1 MKLKHFGLLA
11 ILGLLLWSCSDD
23 NNIANSNGMGE
34 INATFEANYGVRSSM
49 AAEGE
54 EATTDDVEAISPDIQ
69 DFSVHLTKSDG
80 SYDKT
85 WLSIAEFPVDQKFAT
100 GTYTMEIY
108 YGDINEEGFEKPYY
122 YGSENF
128 EVIDEETSTPSI
140 EAKLG
145 NSMVSITYTDAFK
158 NYFSSYSANLRTSSG
173 NIINFTNDETRPAYV
188 KPGKVTFQL
197 SMTKTNGTELSL
209 EPTGIDNAAACTH
222 YKVTFDVNGGEVGD
236 AVLTVT
242 FDDATATEPIEILLS
257 DDLMLAPAPIIT
269 SKGFDNNTTIDI
281 IEGDKAEASVAIVAQ
296 SGIAS
301 VTLNTNSEY
310 LIANGWQSEIDL
322 MTATAEQQV
331 LLKQYGLNVKGLW
344 NNPDKIAVVDFSGLI
359 PNLKPLN
366 GNSTHTFTIQV
377 KDIYG
382 RVAETAAI
390 LTVNAPAVI
399 FEMSDAQKSEAGSLE
414 ATFKVT
420 YNGNVNNASFK
431 ALNDYGVYVD
441 APVTA
446 YTDHSDGTYT
456 VTVTIPDN
464 ASSTTVKGYYK
475 GEEKS
480 SVNVKIGQTFT
491 LSYEDYDIWATKAI
505 VKVNAKVADFRN
517 TVMSNVKAVYV
528 NGTATTNYTAD
539 AANYTL
545 TVNGLTPGTATTIKV
560 EITDEDGDAV
570 SAQTSFTTETAAQI
584 GNAGFE
590 DWNELSWDF
599 NHNGSL
605 NGQSS
610 PMAYHKP
617 WASGSSD
624 IWWDSNVTQS
634 LRPSLT
640 IGYTYFKCYPLVQYS
655 TDCHGGSC
663 SAQITVANVG
673 NSNSILGTTGTWYVG
688 ELLIGKGNDGSNG
701 NWSRSS
707 TGHSFPSRPT
717 SVTFWYEYI
726 PYGTDACQAEIQ
738 VMAADGTV
746 IGSASVSADQTVTE
760 WTEAVVPIKYT
771 VNKKASSIYIGFKAS
786 TSSDH
791 SCDMGGSY
799 LEIAGTENTGDK
811 YRIKLSSVLR
821 IDDIVLNY

>member
-11 ILGLLLWSCSDD
+11 LLGLLSWSCSDD
-23 NNIANSNGMGE
+23 NKIANSNGMGE

-80 SYDKT
+80 SYDKI
-85 WLSIAEFPVDQKFAT
+85 WSSIAQFPVDQKFAT
-100 GTYTMEIY
+100 GAYTMEIY
-108 YGDINEEGFEKPYY
+108 YGDINDEGFEKPYY
-122 YGSENF
+122 YGSDNF

-145 NSMVSITYTDAFK
+145 NSMISISYTKAFK
-158 NYFSSYSANLRTSSG
+158 NYFSSYSANLRTSNG
-173 NIINFTNDETRPAYV
+173 NIISFTNSETRPAYV

-209 EPTGIDNAAACTH
+209 EPTEIDNAVACTH

-242 FDDATATEPIEILLS
+242 FDDATVTEPIEIFLS
-257 DDLMLAPAPIIT
+257 DELMLAPAPVIT
-269 SKGFDNNTTIDI
+269 TKGFDNNTALDI
-281 IEGDKAEASVAIVAQ
+281 IEGDEASASVAIVAQ

-310 LIANGWQSEIDL
+310 LIANEWQSEIDL
-322 MTATAEQQV
+322 MTATAEQQA

-344 NNPDKIAVVDFSGLI
+344 NNPDKMAVVDFSGLI

-366 GNSTHTFTIQV
+366 GNSTHTFTVQV

-399 FEMSDAQKSEAGSLE
+399 FEMSDAQKSEAGALE

-420 YNGNVNNASFK
+420 YNGNVNNVSFK

-446 YTDHSDGTYT
+446 YTDHGDGTYT

-480 SVNVKIGQTFT
+480 SIDVKIGKTFT
-491 LSYEDYDIWATKAI
+491 LSAEEYDIWATKAI

-517 TVMSNVKAVYV
+517 TVMSNVKSVMV
-528 NGTATTNYTAD
+528 NGTETTNYTTD
-539 AANYTL
+539 ATNYTF
-545 TVNGLTPGTATTIKV
+545 TVNELTAGTQNTIK
-560 EITDEDGDAV
+560 ITINDEDGDET
-570 SAQTSFTTETAAQI
+570 SASIIVTTETAAQVANSDMENWNIETKTQSSKTYYNFLPYTSGENDVWWATNNQI
-584 GNAGFE
+584 GQNGTIALGIWWKGCFASSTSYTT
-590 DWNELSWDF
+590 DAHGGSKAAYIFTNGHGRHYSDTGQILYTDGSYI
-599 NHNGSL
+599 GSL
-605 NGQSS
+605 FIGSFNYNEDDYDGEPVHGHSFSS
-610 PMAYHKP
+610 RPSSLSFWYKYAPYNTDAFKV
-617 WASGSSD
+617 WVAIKSGDEIIAEGTYIPTTSSTAVSSYTQATVNLDYIVTNKKATTICIQFLSSTKSSLSSSD
-624 IWWDSNVTQS
+624 IDKNVTINY
-634 LRPSLT
+634 PE
-640 IGYTYFKCYPLVQYS
+640 IGEWPA
-655 TDCHGGSC
+655 HRGS
-663 SAQITVANVG
+663 
-673 NSNSILGTTGTWYVG
+673 
-688 ELLIGKGNDGSNG
+688 EL
-701 NWSRSS
+701 W
-707 TGHSFPSRPT
+707 
-717 SVTFWYEYI
+717 
-726 PYGTDACQAEIQ
+726 
-738 VMAADGTV
+738 
-746 IGSASVSADQTVTE
+746 
-760 WTEAVVPIKYT
+760 
-771 VNKKASSIYIGFKAS
+771 
-786 TSSDH
+786 
-791 SCDMGGSY
+791 
-799 LEIAGTENTGDK
+799 
-811 YRIKLSSVLR
+811 
-821 IDDIVLNY
+821 IDDLKLNY

>member
-11 ILGLLLWSCSDD
+11 LLGLLSWSCSDD

-85 WLSIAEFPVDQKFAT
+85 WSSIAEFPIDQKFAT

-122 YGSENF
+122 YGSEDF

-257 DDLMLAPAPIIT
+257 DDLMLAPAPMIT

-322 MTATAEQQV
+322 MTATAEQQA

-344 NNPDKIAVVDFSGLI
+344 NNPDKMAVVDFSGLI

-441 APVTA
+441 APITA

-464 ASSTTVKGYYK
+464 ASSTIVKGYYK

-480 SVNVKIGQTFT
+480 SIDVKIGKTFT
-491 LSYEDYDIWATKAI
+491 LSAEDYDIWATKAI
-505 VKVNAKVADFRN
+505 VKVDAKVASFKDV
-517 TVMSNVKAVYV
+517 VMSSGTVYL
-528 NGTATTNYTAD
+528 NGTAITNFTKNETKYTFQITD
-539 AANYTL
+539 LKPN
-545 TVNGLTPGTATTIKV
+545 TAYTIKIV
-560 EITDEDGDAV
+560 ALDDDETEV
-570 SAQTSFTTETAAQI
+570 SSEVTFTTEAAAQVENSAMEDWYKEMVYSKKTAWVGI
-584 GNAGFE
+584 DCYEYFPKVSSATATYWSTRNPMTTSQRSGASCYYTCYSGTQNTTGVTGNAAKIATIGWGEGNTFTNTMTGVVINNKAAGMLFMG
-590 DWNELSWDF
+590 DYS
-599 NHNGSL
+599 
-605 NGQSS
+605 
-610 PMAYHKP
+610 Y
-617 WASGSSD
+617 SGSETITYGRPFTS
-624 IWWDSNVTQS
+624 
-634 LRPSLT
+634 RPSRLT
-640 IGYTYFKCYPLVQYS
+640 FQYTFAPIESESFKAYIVVENR
-655 TDCHGGSC
+655 TNG
-663 SAQITVANVG
+663 TVE
-673 NSNSILGTTGTWYVG
+673 LGRG
-688 ELLIGKGNDGSNG
+688 ELVSG
-701 NWSRSS
+701 
-707 TGHSFPSRPT
+707 T
-717 SVTFWYEYI
+717 SVTAF
-726 PYGTDACQAEIQ
+726 TK
-738 VMAADGTV
+738 
-746 IGSASVSADQTVTE
+746 ASVD
-760 WTEAVVPIKYT
+760 INYT
-771 VNKKASSIYIGFKAS
+771 CTDLKATHAYIVFVSS
-786 TSSDH
+786 TSS
-791 SCDMGGSY
+791 SP
-799 LEIAGTENTGDK
+799 AVTNVKGDK
-811 YRIKLSSVLR
+811 NAFEGYTDSIYQGSVLTV
-821 IDDIVLNY
+821 DDIILEY

>member
-11 ILGLLLWSCSDD
+11 LLGLLSWSCSDD
-23 NNIANSNGMGE
+23 NKIANSNGMGE

-54 EATTDDVEAISPDIQ
+54 ETSTDDVEVISPDIQ
-69 DFSVHLTKSDG
+69 DFSVHLTRSDG
-80 SYDKT
+80 SFDKT
-85 WLSIAEFPVDQKFAT
+85 WSSIAEFPVDQKFTA
-100 GTYTMEIY
+100 GAYTMEIY

-122 YGSENF
+122 YGSEDF

-236 AVLTVT
+236 AVLSVT
-242 FDDATATEPIEILLS
+242 FDDATVTEPIEIPLS
-257 DDLMLAPAPIIT
+257 DDLMLAPAPVIT
-269 SKGFDNNTTIDI
+269 TKGFDNNTALDI
-281 IEGDKAEASVAIVAQ
+281 IEGDEASASVAIVAQ

-322 MTATAEQQV
+322 MTATAEQQA

-344 NNPDKIAVVDFSGLI
+344 NNPDKMAVVDFSGLI

-377 KDIYG
+377 KDVYG

-420 YNGNVNNASFK
+420 YNGNVNNVSFK
-431 ALNDYGVYVD
+431 ALDDYGKYVD
-441 APVTA
+441 APVKS
-446 YTDHSDGTYT
+446 YTDNNDGTYT

-464 ASSTTVKGYYK
+464 AASTTVKGFYK

-505 VKVNAKVADFRN
+505 VKVDAKVASFKDV
-517 TVMSNVKAVYV
+517 VMSNVKAVYV
-528 NGTATTNYTAD
+528 NETATTNYTAD
-539 AANYTL
+539 AANYTF
-545 TVNGLTPGTATTIKV
+545 TVNGLTAGTQSTIK
-560 EITDEDGDAV
+560 ITINDEDGDET
-570 SAQTSFTTETAAQI
+570 SASITLTTEVAAQI

-590 DWNELSWDF
+590 EFTCTDF
-599 NHNGSL
+599 SYKPAAGSTTTVNWYL
-605 NGQSS
+605 
-610 PMAYHKP
+610 P
-617 WASGSSD
+617 WTDESTA
-624 IWWDSNVTQS
+624 WWDINSRRT
-634 LRPSLT
+634 LRTSPTL
-640 IGYTYFKCYPLVQYS
+640 GYQNYKCYPTVSYITS
-655 TDCHGGSC
+655 GVYAGSK
-663 SAQITVANVG
+663 SAQIATVSTG
-673 NSNSILGTTGTWYVG
+673 NSASEWSSGDAYAG
-688 ELLIGKGNDGSNG
+688 ELFIGKSNTG
-701 NWSRSS
+701 HQDDWAYAS
-707 TGHSFPSRPT
+707 TGHAFTSRP
-717 SVTFWYEYI
+717 SSMSFQYQYEY
-726 PYGTDACQAEIQ
+726 YEDDSFQVTIQ
-738 VMAADGTV
+738 VLALDGTV
-746 IGSASVSADQTVTE
+746 LAQNTLSGEKTDVSSWTKFDVPLTYTVT
-760 WTEAVVPIKYT
+760 
-771 VNKKASSIYIGFKAS
+771 NKKAASIFVSFKSTTTSDPSVEKRTLDCYDSDGEKHYIG
-786 TSSDH
+786 
-791 SCDMGGSY
+791 
-799 LEIAGTENTGDK
+799 
-811 YRIKLSSVLR
+811 SVLR
-821 IDDIVLNY
+821 VDDIVLNY